1 VVWCKV
7 SCTGCSQEADR
18 PVGHMMPNHA
28 PKLFLYLVV
37 VLVHTTRTAWYSKDI
52 RPEKPDVDWIL
63 QRIKTINQK
72 EVEAINQKHDEDV
85 QSYNKQTNT
94 IDNAIYSVSS
104 KSDFKHLTSSD
115 IKVAKELLIELEDLL
130 VPENGEPSVRQD
142 RSGRGL
148 LDLFTSL
155 ADLRQDSTLI
165 RGGNSTGD
173 ERGIFEFVS
182 EVAGSILGGVSNKN
196 DGPVLIPNHCWYRG
210 SQYDCNLA
218 TTCVFSGKKPMDLCN
233 GGMIWSCCVD
243 RDKVDFVDPNLGAVK
258 NAKCGEVHTSGGQAR
273 IVGGHDSK
281 FGEHP
286 WGAALVK
293 HGLFGTKRIS
303 CGGALVN
310 EHWIMTAAHCVYT
323 HPIEQMKVRLGE
335 WNVKDQSEKFPHED
349 YEIEKKEVHPDYN
362 PATFQN
368 DIALIK
374 LRKTVVFKEHII
386 PVCLPEAKSKYVGDR
401 ATVIGWGRTAHGQSR
416 TPDKLQEVEV
426 EVISQET
433 CQEWFDSNN
442 RRETIYKDAFLCAGF
457 AEGGRDSCQG
467 DSGGPLV
474 LRKDGKGTLI
484 GLVSWGIA
492 CARAKLPGVYTN
504 IANYV
509 DWVNSKMV

>member
-1 VVWCKV
+1 
-7 SCTGCSQEADR
+7 
-18 PVGHMMPNHA
+18 
-28 PKLFLYLVV
+28 
-37 VLVHTTRTAWYSKDI
+37 
-52 RPEKPDVDWIL
+52 
-63 QRIKTINQK
+63 
-72 EVEAINQKHDEDV
+72 
-85 QSYNKQTNT
+85 
-94 IDNAIYSVSS
+94 
-104 KSDFKHLTSSD
+104 
-115 IKVAKELLIELEDLL
+115 
-130 VPENGEPSVRQD
+130 
-142 RSGRGL
+142 
-148 LDLFTSL
+148 
-155 ADLRQDSTLI
+155 
-165 RGGNSTGD
+165 
-173 ERGIFEFVS
+173 
-182 EVAGSILGGVSNKN
+182 
-196 DGPVLIPNHCWYRG
+196 
-210 SQYDCNLA
+210 
-218 TTCVFSGKKPMDLCN
+218 MDLCN

-386 PVCLPEAKSKYVGDR
+386 PVIAFFSSSKICFR
-401 ATVIGWGRTAHGQSR
+401 
-416 TPDKLQEVEV
+416 EV
-426 EVISQET
+426 
-433 CQEWFDSNN
+433 
-442 RRETIYKDAFLCAGF
+442 
-457 AEGGRDSCQG
+457 
-467 DSGGPLV
+467 
-474 LRKDGKGTLI
+474 
-484 GLVSWGIA
+484 
-492 CARAKLPGVYTN
+492 
-504 IANYV
+504 
-509 DWVNSKMV
+509 